1 MGYDDSPTTGS
12 ANSTAG
18 TSSPS
23 SGGGYTSAQQW
34 NDLTIK
40 FNLVASL
47 LSCVSSGIVLII
59 MALSPKAR
67 STGNLARTV
76 LLLSL
81 FFFDFINS
89 TFNST
94 TGILKVM
101 NQLVPGRFCEVEGFI
116 GQWSVQGSDLA
127 TFALAVVTFVVAHAA
142 SNLETLSRRLQQVE
156 SSILWVAVAIFV
168 IPLIT
173 ATIGYVLVGM
183 TVTGSWCWF
192 NKDPKPL
199 ATYVRYSLTHG
210 PRIFIIFSIIV
221 MYAVLFWAFRVRI
234 REQESILSSTYS
246 AQGSNPASA
255 NSEKAGNNE
264 RRNSRFGA
272 SRKNVWG
279 EQSSMPES
287 GAVTMEEERAYQQ
300 IRAKADAQRA
310 AIMKLLVYPTAYTL
324 LWLPGLFNRFAEAS
338 NQSADFQ
345 NVTTFFQF
353 TTQLIGFANSVIF
366 GYARFFG
373 KANGNL

>member
-1 MGYDDSPTTGS
+1 MGYDDSPTAGS

-18 TSSPS
+18 TPAPS
-23 SGGGYTSAQQW
+23 STGGGGGYTSAQQW

-59 MALSPKAR
+59 MAFSPKAR

-142 SNLETLSRRLQQVE
+142 SNLEKLSRRLQQVE

-173 ATIGYVLVGM
+173 ATVGYVLVGM

-199 ATYVRYSLTHG
+199 ATYVRYGLTHG

-221 MYAVLFWAFRVRI
+221 MYTVLFWAFRVRI
-234 REQESILSSTYS
+234 REQETILSSTYNT
-246 AQGSNPASA
+246 QGSNPAS
-255 NSEKAGNNE
+255 NSSEKAGNGD
-264 RRNSRFGA
+264 R
-272 SRKNVWG
+272 SRKNGWG
-279 EQSSMPES
+279 ELSTLSEN
-287 GAVTMEEERAYQQ
+287 GAVTLEEERTFQQ